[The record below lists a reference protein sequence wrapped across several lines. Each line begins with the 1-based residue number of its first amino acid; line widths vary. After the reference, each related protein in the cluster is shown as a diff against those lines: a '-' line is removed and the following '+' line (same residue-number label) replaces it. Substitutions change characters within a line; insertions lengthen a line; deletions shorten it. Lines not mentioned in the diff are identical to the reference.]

1 MIAIID
7 YGLGNLGSVAN
18 MISRIGYKSII
29 TSDINE
35 IGTADKIILPGVGH
49 FDRAMINIRNLGL
62 EETIRYKV
70 LNTKT
75 PILGICL
82 GMQILCLTSEEGEEK
97 GLGLINANVLRFR
110 FEESNKLKIPHMGWN
125 LISKTKDHPIFSNLS
140 EDARFY
146 FVHSYQVVCNN
157 ADNVIA
163 ITNYGFDFVSSFAD
177 KNIIGVQFH
186 PEKSHKYGL
195 NLLKNF
201 IEKI

>member
-1 MIAIID
+1 MIIIID
-7 YGLGNLGSVAN
+7 YGMGNLGSVAN

-35 IGTADKIILPGVGH
+35 IRTADKIILPGVGH

-62 EETIRYKV
+62 EEIIQYKV
-70 LNTKT
+70 LNTNT

-82 GMQILCLTSEEGEEK
+82 GMQILCLASEEGNER
-97 GLGLINANVLRFR
+97 GLGLINANVIKFR
-110 FEESNKLKIPHMGWN
+110 FNESDKLKIPHMGWN
-125 LISKTKDHPIFSNLS
+125 LISKVKQHLLFSDLS
-140 EDARFY
+140 EDVRFY
-146 FVHSYQVVCNN
+146 FVHSYHIVCNN
-157 ADNVIA
+157 ADDIVTT
-163 ITNYGFDFVSSFAD
+163 TNYGYDFVSSFAD
-177 KNIIGVQFH
+177 KNILGVQFH